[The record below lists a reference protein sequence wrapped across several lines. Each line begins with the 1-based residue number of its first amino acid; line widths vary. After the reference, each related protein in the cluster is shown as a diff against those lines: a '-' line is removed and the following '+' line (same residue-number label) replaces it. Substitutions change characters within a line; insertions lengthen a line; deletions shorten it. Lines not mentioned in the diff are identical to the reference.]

1 MCKAEEAFMQRT
13 RLALITTLIFTAL
26 AFVPTANAGQNCAD
40 GSWSS
45 SNKISA
51 CAKHGGVLSA
61 TPTPK
66 PKTTTSSTSES
77 ATNTQSV
84 TTVEPTE
91 KSIGKIPG
99 LCSRINK
106 YAPGTC

>member
-1 MCKAEEAFMQRT
+1 MKRT
-13 RLALITTLIFTAL
+13 RLALTTILIFAAF
-26 AFVPTANAGQNCAD
+26 AFVPTANAGQYCSD
-40 GSWSS
+40 GSRSS
-45 SNKISA
+45 SNKSSA

-61 TPTPK
+61 TPK
-66 PKTTTSSTSES
+66 PKTTTNSTSES

-84 TTVEPTE
+84 TTVEPTDRAT
-91 KSIGKIPG
+91 GKIPG